1 MEGRALESDVGNAS
15 LESEGIDA
23 KCPYS
28 RPQSHA
34 GVHRIL
40 RLTLRGFVPTLPRIG
55 ARIPTVAELSVV
67 KRVTIHILR
76 HAMALDLLQAGV
88 DRSVIALWLGPV
100 S

>member
-40 RLTLRGFVPTLPRIG
+40 RLTLRVLFRHCQEL

-76 HAMALDLLQAGV
+76 HTMALDLLQAGV